1 MLNIKKQLVPQNNKV
16 TAFFPIN
23 TKDRKDVFDWD
34 CVLGHFIKYC
44 YRKQISTDNMSEFT
58 KACKDAFE
66 LKLDVPEF
74 WNEIESMYFQN
85 DELYKISPELLL
97 FKAQKVQGN
106 SSNKRLGDFFLNLLQ
121 DFYLKEKSKTKL
133 NFIENEIAATFEKF
147 TITGSTAGTVTDKS
161 KEAAYLP
168 FLSEQFAKD
177 LSFLNS
183 KPKYFLNSITDFLR
197 LYSFLYTAQIAI
209 NLDAWQQGEPTPKK
223 CYFIMD
229 NEKASEERTWVKEY
243 GYRQLARN
251 FEKVFP
257 YLAMSESIQEPDTL
271 KQPLWKISDS
281 LSDSEYL
288 EDLNIYTEKFIEDR
302 KLNIEFQPANSS
314 REALKNLLSLSVQQF
329 GKSESR
335 YDVNVNYRKAI
346 ETELCAHFIQNR
358 GRAGRVLVF
367 NQDYVLLLTNLAIGI
382 DREQLRFHEL
392 ILEFEA
398 RGVFFDKQSQ
408 KVLVSFYERIGNV
421 ERMSDSGDAVYV
433 RKTV

>member
-1 MLNIKKQLVPQNNKV
+1 
-16 TAFFPIN
+16 
-23 TKDRKDVFDWD
+23 
-34 CVLGHFIKYC
+34 
-44 YRKQISTDNMSEFT
+44 
-58 KACKDAFE
+58 
-66 LKLDVPEF
+66 
-74 WNEIESMYFQN
+74 
-85 DELYKISPELLL
+85 
-97 FKAQKVQGN
+97 
-106 SSNKRLGDFFLNLLQ
+106 
-121 DFYLKEKSKTKL
+121 
-133 NFIENEIAATFEKF
+133 
-147 TITGSTAGTVTDKS
+147 
-161 KEAAYLP
+161 
-168 FLSEQFAKD
+168 
-177 LSFLNS
+177 
-183 KPKYFLNSITDFLR
+183 
-197 LYSFLYTAQIAI
+197 
-209 NLDAWQQGEPTPKK
+209 
-223 CYFIMD
+223 
-229 NEKASEERTWVKEY
+229 
-243 GYRQLARN
+243 
-251 FEKVFP
+251 
-257 YLAMSESIQEPDTL
+257 LAMSESIQEPETL

-281 LSDSEYL
+281 LTDSECL
-288 EDLNIYTEKFIEDR
+288 EDLNIYTKNFIENR

-314 REALKNLLSLSVQQF
+314 REAIKNLLSLSVQQF

>member
-1 MLNIKKQLVPQNNKV
+1 MLNIKKRLDAQNNKV

-23 TKDRKDVFDWD
+23 TKDRKNIFDWD

-44 YRKQISTDNMSEFT
+44 YRKQITTENMSEFT
-58 KACKDAFE
+58 KACKDDFG
-66 LKLDVPEF
+66 LKLDIPEF
-74 WNEIESMYFQN
+74 WDEIENMYFQN
-85 DELYKISPELLL
+85 EELYKISPELLL

-147 TITGSTAGTVTDKS
+147 TISGNTAGTVTHKS
-161 KEAAYLP
+161 KELAYLP

-177 LSFLNS
+177 LTFLNS

-197 LYSFLYTAQIAI
+197 LYSFLYTAQISI
-209 NLDAWQQGEPTPKK
+209 NLDAWQQGEPTSKP

-229 NEKASEERTWVKEY
+229 NEKASDERIWVKGY
-243 GYRQLARN
+243 GYRQLERN

-257 YLAMSESIQEPDTL
+257 YLAMSESLQEPGTI

-281 LSDSEYL
+281 LNDNDYL
-288 EDLNIYTEKFIEDR
+288 DELNNYTIKFIEDR
-302 KLNIEFQPANSS
+302 KLNVEFQPANSS
-314 REALKNLLSLSVQQF
+314 REAIKNLLSLSVQQF
-329 GKSESR
+329 GKNESR
-335 YDVNVNYRKAI
+335 HEVNVNYRKAI

-367 NQDYVLLLTNLAIGI
+367 NQDYVLLLTNLAIGT

>member
-1 MLNIKKQLVPQNNKV
+1 MKV
-16 TAFFPIN
+16 CIFT
-23 TKDRKDVFDWD
+23 
-34 CVLGHFIKYC
+34 
-44 YRKQISTDNMSEFT
+44 SE
-58 KACKDAFE
+58 
-66 LKLDVPEF
+66 
-74 WNEIESMYFQN
+74 
-85 DELYKISPELLL
+85 ELYKISPELLL

-133 NFIENEIAATFEKF
+133 NFIENVIAATFEKF
-147 TITGSTAGTVTDKS
+147 TISGNAVGTVTHKS

-168 FLSEQFAKD
+168 FLSDLFAKD
-177 LSFLNS
+177 LTFLNS
-183 KPKYFLNSITDFLR
+183 IPKYFLNSITDFLR
-197 LYSFLYTAQIAI
+197 LYSFLYTAQISI
-209 NLDAWQQGEPTPKK
+209 NLDAWQQGEPTPKR

-229 NEKASEERTWVKEY
+229 NEKASDERTWVKEY
-243 GYRQLARN
+243 GYRQLERN

-257 YLAMSESIQEPDTL
+257 YLAMSESLQEPGTI

-281 LSDSEYL
+281 LNDNDYL
-288 EDLNIYTEKFIEDR
+288 DELNNYTIKFIEDR
-302 KLNIEFQPANSS
+302 KLNVEFQPANSS
-314 REALKNLLSLSVQQF
+314 REAIRNLLSLSVQQF
-329 GKSESR
+329 GKNESR
-335 YDVNVNYRKAI
+335 HEVNVNYRKAI

-367 NQDYVLLLTNLAIGI
+367 NQDYVLLLTNLAIGT